1 MLEEAKIPTK
11 RVNRMQLTDRKSLSL
26 NGIIDVMAFDINEI
40 LLETDL
46 GMLMIKGRN
55 LHVNRL
61 TVEKGE
67 MDVEGQIDSLV
78 YADGDPKT
86 ERGESFLSRIFR

>member
-86 ERGESFLSRIFR
+86 GRGESFLSRIFR

>member
-1 MLEEAKIPTK
+1 MLEEAKSPTK

-67 MDVEGQIDSLV
+67 MDRD
-78 YADGDPKT
+78 
-86 ERGESFLSRIFR
+86 